1 MKEEIAGVEDRGLS
15 ILMRETNENA
25 LILGD
30 LQPGKGDCLHWLQP
44 GLPDAMVKEIFEW
57 MMTKTQIARP
67 F

>member
-1 MKEEIAGVEDRGLS
+1 
-15 ILMRETNENA
+15 MRETNENA
-25 LILGD
+25 LTLGD